1 MSNSNNKNQ
10 AMNPDAGE
18 DVTKDATKVGL
29 GTVIIHTV
37 TAGKVFELSSATIGG
52 YLDSNTVV
60 ALLVRNVADEEQ
72 YRISIL
78 GITGC
83 SQESYIFPTPI
94 SIPAG
99 WDVCLYQQAGTNSF
113 AFIHG
118 KEKVA

>member
-1 MSNSNNKNQ
+1 MSIGNNKNQ
-10 AMNPDAGE
+10 AMNPDAGV
-18 DVTKDATKVGL
+18 DVSKDVVQVGI
-29 GTVIIHTV
+29 GTAIIHTV

-52 YLDSNTVV
+52 YVEQNSIV